1 MAEIASFA
9 KPILVFSGGEPL
21 LRADIYELASYA
33 AQTGLRPALATNAA
47 LITREVASRLK
58 ECGVKL
64 IAVSVY
70 GSSAETHDG
79 FCGMA
84 GAFEKTL
91 RGIRNIRK
99 AGLALQI
106 NTTVTKQNLDELVM
120 IGKLALREGARSYH
134 PFFLVPTG
142 RGKAMTGDEI
152 SPWEHEEAFERLYE
166 LELSIP
172 LRIKVTCAPHY
183 YRVLAQRRGQ
193 DDGSSSAR
201 KGCLAGQ
208 SVCFISYKGEVF
220 GCGYLPVAAGD
231 LRKKDFRTIW
241 YESELFRD
249 LRDDSILE
257 GKCGVCEFRKLCGG
271 CRARAYAS
279 TGDYLQEEP
288 ECVYQPIRLRSGL
301 IVSDHSIRHE

>member
-1 MAEIASFA
+1 MEMANLRLVFWETTRACNLRCPHCRASALPGRLASELNTDEAKKFMAEIASFA

-21 LRADIYELASYA
+21 LRDDIYELASYA

-47 LITREVASRLK
+47 LITREAASRLK

-120 IGKLALREGARSYH
+120 IGKEIPTILKINLR
-134 PFFLVPTG
+134 FL
-142 RGKAMTGDEI
+142 D
-152 SPWEHEEAFERLYE
+152 
-166 LELSIP
+166 
-172 LRIKVTCAPHY
+172 
-183 YRVLAQRRGQ
+183 
-193 DDGSSSAR
+193 
-201 KGCLAGQ
+201 
-208 SVCFISYKGEVF
+208 
-220 GCGYLPVAAGD
+220 
-231 LRKKDFRTIW
+231 
-241 YESELFRD
+241 
-249 LRDDSILE
+249 
-257 GKCGVCEFRKLCGG
+257 KL
-271 CRARAYAS
+271 
-279 TGDYLQEEP
+279 
-288 ECVYQPIRLRSGL
+288 V
-301 IVSDHSIRHE
+301 